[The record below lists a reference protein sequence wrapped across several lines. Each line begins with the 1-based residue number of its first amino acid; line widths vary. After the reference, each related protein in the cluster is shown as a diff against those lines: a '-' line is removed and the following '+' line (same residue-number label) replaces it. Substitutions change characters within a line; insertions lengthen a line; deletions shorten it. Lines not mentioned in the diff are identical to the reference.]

1 MNLVDL
7 ARINGMGKDEFVDEL
22 FNAFVAVMSAKMSE
36 DGDAVKI
43 SHTFDDHKI
52 LVIAI
57 REAV

>member
-1 MNLVDL
+1 MNLVEL
-7 ARINGMGKDEFVDEL
+7 ERINGIGEEEFEL